1 MTEDDIRRLIREETR
16 FRTGLGFDVHRFA
29 PDRRLVLAGV
39 EIPHEVGLLG
49 HSDADVIT
57 HAVMDAVLGA
67 MGESDIGVHF
77 PDTDAAYKDA
87 DSLKLAAHVGK
98 LLSERGLEVV
108 SLDVMVMAE
117 APKLAPHR
125 QKMRENLARAF
136 GLAAENVALKATTM
150 EKMGFIGRR
159 EGIAA
164 MASAL
169 LRETGV
175 GRRETG
181 AGPSASFEEVSQ

>member
-1 MTEDDIRRLIREETR
+1 MTPEEIRQLIREETR

-39 EIPHEVGLLG
+39 EIPYEVGLLG
-49 HSDADVIT
+49 HSDADVVT

-67 MGESDIGVHF
+67 AGESDIGVHF
-77 PDTDAAYKDA
+77 PDTDPTYKNA
-87 DSLKLAAHVGK
+87 DSIKLAEHVGQ
-98 LLSERGLEVV
+98 LLRGRGLEVV

-117 APKLAPHR
+117 APKLSPHR
-125 QKMRENLARAF
+125 QQMRENLARAF
-136 GLAAENVALKATTM
+136 GVAPEQVALKATTM
-150 EKMGFIGRR
+150 ERMGFVGRR

-169 LRETGV
+169 LRQT
-175 GRRETG
+175 
-181 AGPSASFEEVSQ
+181 

>member
-1 MTEDDIRRLIREETR
+1 MTPEEVRRLIREETR

-77 PDTDAAYKDA
+77 PDTDPAYKNA
-87 DSLKLAAHVGK
+87 DSLKLAEHVGK
-98 LLSERGLEVV
+98 LLSQRGLEVV

-125 QKMRENLARAF
+125 QQMKENLARAF
-136 GLAAENVALKATTM
+136 GMPPEQVALKATTM
-150 EKMGFIGRR
+150 EKMGFVGRR

-169 LRETGV
+169 LR
-175 GRRETG
+175 
-181 AGPSASFEEVSQ
+181 QI

>member
-1 MTEDDIRRLIREETR
+1 MTPDEIRALIREETR

-39 EIPHEVGLLG
+39 EIPYEVGLLG
-49 HSDADVIT
+49 HSDADVVT

-67 MGESDIGVHF
+67 AGESDIGVHF
-77 PDTDAAYKDA
+77 PDTDPAYKNA
-87 DSLKLAAHVGK
+87 DSIKLAEHVGQ
-98 LLSERGLEVV
+98 LLRGRGLEVV

-117 APKLAPHR
+117 APKLSPHR
-125 QKMRENLARAF
+125 QQMRENLARAF
-136 GLAAENVALKATTM
+136 GVAPEQVALKATTM
-150 EKMGFIGRR
+150 ERMGFVGRR

-169 LRETGV
+169 LRQT
-175 GRRETG
+175 
-181 AGPSASFEEVSQ
+181 